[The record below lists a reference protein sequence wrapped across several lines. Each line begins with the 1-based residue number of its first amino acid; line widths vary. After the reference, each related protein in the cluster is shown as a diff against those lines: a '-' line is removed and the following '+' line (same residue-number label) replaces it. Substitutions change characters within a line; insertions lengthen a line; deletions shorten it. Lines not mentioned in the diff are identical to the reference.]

1 MLSPFGDS
9 TIFYTSKLFSTTLVQ
24 KRGSILNKLLQYL
37 QGIGPGIFAI
47 GYTIGTGSVTAMV
60 VAGSQ
65 YGMQLLWVLFLSCLF
80 SWVLMEAYGRY
91 YLVTGET
98 ALYSFKRHLPLGK
111 LMSILIIAG
120 ISFGQWNSLIGILG
134 ISSNA
139 IFETLVLFF
148 PALEGNEYW
157 GILIIAVTIIS
168 IMYTVLL
175 KGSYSLFEK
184 ILILFVSLMGISF
197 LLSFFVV
204 LPPPTAVAKGMIPSI
219 PQVEGGRMLVAAF
232 VGTTMAAATFLSRP
246 LFIEG
251 KGWTIE
257 NLKDQQRDAL
267 WAALLI
273 FMISGAIMAV
283 SMGAFFNEGKV
294 VTKVLDMVTT
304 LEPIAGRFA
313 IVIFFMGTLAAGL
326 SSIFPILMIA
336 PLLIADYQKGELDL
350 KSKQFKILTGI
361 ACLVGLTVPVLG
373 VNPINAQILT
383 QVFNVF
389 VLPLVILGMMI
400 LINKKELMGDHKAG
414 IGLNVGMGAALI
426 FACIISW
433 NGVVAIIEQL

>member
-1 MLSPFGDS
+1 M
-9 TIFYTSKLFSTTLVQ
+9 
-24 KRGSILNKLLQYL
+24 NKLLQYL
-37 QGIGPGIFAI
+37 KGIGPGIFAI

-65 YGMQLLWVLFLSCLF
+65 YGMQLLWVLLFSCLF

-98 ALYSFKRHLPLGK
+98 ALYSFKKHLKFGRLIG
-111 LMSILIIAG
+111 ILIIVG

-139 IFETLVLFF
+139 IFETFVLFF
-148 PALEGNEYW
+148 PSLAGSSYW
-157 GILIIAVTIIS
+157 GILTIAIIIIG
-168 IMYTVLL
+168 IMYSVLL
-175 KGSYSLFEK
+175 KGSYSLFEN
-184 ILILFVSLMGISF
+184 ILIIFVSLMGISF

-204 LPPPTAVAKGMIPSI
+204 LPPPEAVIAGLVPSI

-246 LFIEG
+246 LFIQG
-251 KGWTIE
+251 KNWTIK
-257 NLKDQQRDAL
+257 NLKDQQKDAL
-267 WAALLI
+267 WAAILI

-283 SMGAFFNEGKV
+283 AMAAFFQEGKS
-294 VTKVLDMVTT
+294 VTKVLDMVST

-313 IVIFFMGTLAAGL
+313 IVIFFMGTMAAGL

-336 PLLIADYQKGELDL
+336 PILIADYQKGQLDI

-361 ACLVGLTVPVLG
+361 ACLIGLTVPVLG
-373 VNPINAQILT
+373 INPIDAQILT

-389 VLPLVILGMMI
+389 VLPLVIIGMMI
-400 LINKKELMGDHKAG
+400 LINKKELMGEHKAG
-414 IGLNVGMGAALI
+414 ILLNIGMGSALL
-426 FACIISW
+426 FACIISY
-433 NGVVAIIEQL
+433 NGILAIMANL

>member
-1 MLSPFGDS
+1 MLPSIEGS
-9 TIFYTSKLFSTTLVQ
+9 LIIFPLKIKT
-24 KRGSILNKLLQYL
+24 ILNRLLQYL
-37 QGIGPGIFAI
+37 KGIGPGIFAI

-65 YGMQLLWVLFLSCLF
+65 YGMQLLWVLFFSCLF

-98 ALYSFKRHLPLGK
+98 ALYSFKKHLKFGK
-111 LMSILIIAG
+111 LIGLLIIAG
-120 ISFGQWNSLIGILG
+120 ITFGQWNSLIGILG

-148 PALEGNEYW
+148 PDLAGQSYW
-157 GILIIAVTIIS
+157 SILIIAVTIIAIFYS
-168 IMYTVLL
+168 LLL
-175 KGSYSLFEK
+175 KGSYSLFEN

-204 LPPPTAVAKGMIPSI
+204 LPDPAAVAAGMIPSI

-246 LFIEG
+246 LFIQG
-251 KGWTIE
+251 KKWTIN
-257 NLKDQQRDAL
+257 NLKDQQKDAL
-267 WAALLI
+267 WAAILI

-283 SMGAFFNEGKV
+283 SMGAFFEEGKV
-294 VTKVLDMVTT
+294 VTKVLDMVST

-313 IVIFFMGTLAAGL
+313 IVIFFLGTLAAGL

-336 PLLIADYQKGELDL
+336 PILIADYQEGQLDL
-350 KSKQFKILTGI
+350 HSTQFKILTGI
-361 ACLVGLTVPVLG
+361 ACLIGLTVPVLG

-389 VLPLVILGMMI
+389 VLPLVIIGMMI
-400 LINKKELMGDHKAG
+400 LINKKELMGEHKAG
-414 IGLNVGMGAALI
+414 IALNIGMASALI
-426 FACIISW
+426 FACIISY
-433 NGVVAIIEQL
+433 NGVIAILDKL